1 MFGVNKIAI
10 QFSVRNLLRQKGRTL
25 MTLASLI
32 FGVTGLILS
41 GGFVED
47 IFIQLREATIQS
59 RLGHMQIYRQGFYEN
74 STKEP
79 YKYMIENP
87 GSVEEYLGK
96 LPIVEQSM
104 KRIQFFGL
112 INNGKTDMPIFGE
125 GVEPGKEAAQLG
137 DFFRIIDGRQIT
149 DDDEYGILLGE
160 GVASAMDLSVG
171 DDITVLANSPDGG
184 LNSVELSVVGVFRT
198 FSKDF
203 DARAVRVTL
212 PAAQELLYVESVH
225 AIVVSIADTL
235 QTDWLANGLKEK
247 IGDKGYEIKTWFEL
261 DDFYAK
267 TVELY
272 KAQLGVL
279 QLIILLVVLLSVG
292 NSVSMTAYERVGEFG
307 TLKALGKSSK
317 DVHRLIIIESV
328 ILGVIGSALGVLVGV
343 GLAALISAIGI
354 PMPPPPGSNTGYTA
368 YIRIVPMTLLI
379 AFFIGFVATFLS
391 ALFAARGAS
400 KVPVVDAL
408 RENI

>member
-1 MFGVNKIAI
+1 
-10 QFSVRNLLRQKGRTL
+10 
-25 MTLASLI
+25 MTLASLV

-59 RLGHMQIYRQGFYEN
+59 RLGHMQIYRTGFYDN

-79 YKYMIENP
+79 YKYMIEKP
-87 GSVEEYLGK
+87 APLEEYLSK
-96 LPIVEQSM
+96 LPLVEQSM
-104 KRIQFFGL
+104 KRVQFFGL

-160 GVASAMDLSVG
+160 GVASAMNLQVG

-184 LNSVELSVVGVFRT
+184 LNSVELVVVGVFRT

-203 DARAVRVTL
+203 DARAVRVNLT
-212 PAAQELLYVESVH
+212 AAQELLYVESVH
-225 AIVVSIADTL
+225 AVVVSISDTL
-235 QTDWLANGLKEK
+235 KTDWLAAFLKK
-247 IGDKGYEIKTWFEL
+247 QFSDKGYEVKTWLEL
-261 DDFYAK
+261 DDFYSK

-317 DVHRLIIIESV
+317 DVHRLILIESL
-328 ILGVIGSALGVLVGV
+328 ILGVVGSLLGILVGV
-343 GLAALISAIGI
+343 GLALLISAIGI
-354 PMPPPPGSNTGYTA
+354 PMPPPPGSNTGYIA
-368 YIRIVPMTLLI
+368 YIRVVPMTLVI
-379 AFFIGFVATFLS
+379 AFIIGFSATMLS
-391 ALFAARGAS
+391 ALFAARGAA